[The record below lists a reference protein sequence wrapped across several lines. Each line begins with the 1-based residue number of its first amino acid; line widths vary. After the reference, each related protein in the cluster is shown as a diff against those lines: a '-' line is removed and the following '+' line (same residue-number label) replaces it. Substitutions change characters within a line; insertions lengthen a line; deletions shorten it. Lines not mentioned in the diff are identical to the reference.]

1 MKLDSKGVR
10 RLAPALVM
18 AAALVSAAGVRTAR
32 TQGER
37 PAYLDPSRP
46 LEARVEDLLSRMT
59 VEEKVALVHADNR
72 FSTAA
77 VPRLQI
83 PRRQLS
89 DGPHGVREETVGR
102 DVSQA
107 VGRTDDFATFM
118 PALVGLAATWNT
130 ELAEAYGS
138 ALGEE
143 ARQRGKQIMLAPG
156 MNMMR
161 TPLNGRNFEY
171 LGEDPFL
178 VSRMA
183 VPYIRGEQSQG
194 VASCAKHFVA
204 NDQEFER
211 DTINVEMDERAL
223 REIYLPPFKAAVEE
237 AGVLTVMSAYNKFR
251 GTYCSESDYLLN
263 KILKGEWGFKGLVVS
278 DWNAVH
284 STRGSAMNGLDLEMG
299 TVGKP
304 FEEFYLARPFL
315 EGVRKGEFPASV
327 LDDKAR
333 RNLRVMFAT
342 HAFDGHTTPGSINT
356 KEHQAVARRVA
367 EESFVLLKNDG
378 EALPLNPEKLTSVAV
393 IGENAVRLQAY
404 GGGSA
409 RIKAF
414 YEVAPLEGILRRVGE
429 RVNVTYSVGYGE
441 KAGAAAA
448 ERAVRAASQ
457 ADVVI
462 YVGGL
467 NHTLG
472 LDSEAADRKDLKL
485 PYNQDELLNRIVEAN
500 PRTIVVLLG
509 GGPVEMGSW
518 LARAHAVLYAWY
530 PGMEGGHALA
540 RVLFGDASP
549 SGKLPFTFPA
559 RLEDSPAHALGAYP
573 GREGTV
579 RYDEGLL
586 VGYRWFDTK
595 RIAPLFPFGHGLSY
609 TRFEYSNLKLVEGGD
624 AKAPTLAVT
633 FDLTNTGDRE
643 AAEVAQVY
651 VSDLKSTLPR
661 PLKELKGF
669 AKVFL
674 KPGERKTVNVTL
686 DRNAFAFYDPERR
699 GWVAERGD
707 FRVMVGASSRDVK
720 LEGGFTLAQ
729 TSVEK

>member
-1 MKLDSKGVR
+1 MRSDSKVAG
-10 RLAPALVM
+10 RLAPALVL
-18 AAALVSAAGVRTAR
+18 AAALLSAAGVRTAR
-32 TQGER
+32 TQGQR
-37 PAYLDPSRP
+37 AAYLDPARP
-46 LEARVEDLLSRMT
+46 IEARVEDLLSRMT
-59 VEEKVALVHADNR
+59 LEEKVALVHADNR

-77 VPRLQI
+77 VPRLAVPQ
-83 PRRQLS
+83 RQLS

-130 ELAEAYGS
+130 GLAGAYG
-138 ALGEE
+138 ATLGEE
-143 ARQRGKQIMLAPG
+143 ARRRGKQIMLAPG
-156 MNMMR
+156 MNIMR

-178 VSRMA
+178 VSRMV
-183 VPYIRGEQSQG
+183 VPYIRGEQAQE

-211 DTINVEMDERAL
+211 NTINVEMDERAL
-223 REIYLPPFKAAVEE
+223 REIYLPPFRAAVEE

-263 KILKGEWGFKGLVVS
+263 KILKDEWGFKGLVVS

-284 STRGSAMNGLDLEMG
+284 STRGSVLGGLDLEMG

-304 FEEFYLARPFL
+304 FDEFYLARPFL
-315 EGVRKGEFPASV
+315 EGVRKGEFPMSV

-333 RNLRVMFAT
+333 RNLRAMFAT
-342 HAFDGHTTPGSINT
+342 RAFDGHATPGSINT
-356 KEHQAVARRVA
+356 KEHQSVARRVA
-367 EESFVLLKNDG
+367 EESFVLLKNDSD
-378 EALPLNPEKLTSVAV
+378 ALPLNTEKLTSVAV

-429 RVNVTYSVGYGE
+429 RVNVTYSAGYGE
-441 KAGAAAA
+441 KSGADAA
-448 ERAVRAASQ
+448 ERAVRAARQ
-457 ADVVI
+457 ADVVV

-472 LDSEAADRKDLKL
+472 LDSEGADRKDLKL
-485 PYNQDELLNRIVEAN
+485 PYAQDELLVRIVEAN

-509 GGPVEMGSW
+509 GGPVEMGPW
-518 LARAHAVLYAWY
+518 LSRAPAVLYAWY
-530 PGMEGGHALA
+530 PGMEGGNALA

-549 SGKLPFTFPA
+549 SGKLPFTFPV

-573 GREGTV
+573 GRGGTV
-579 RYDEGLL
+579 RYEEGLL
-586 VGYRWFDTK
+586 VGYRWFDAK
-595 RIAPLFPFGHGLSY
+595 KLAPLFPFGHGLSY
-609 TRFEYSNLKLVEGGD
+609 TRFEYSNLRLVEGKD
-624 AKAPTLAVT
+624 AKGPTLAVT
-633 FDLTNTGDRE
+633 FDLTNAGDRE

-651 VSDLKSTLPR
+651 VGDLKSSLPR
-661 PLKELKGF
+661 PSKELKGF
-669 AKVFL
+669 AKIFL
-674 KPGERKTVNVTL
+674 KPGERNTVTIAL
-686 DRNAFAFYDPERR
+686 SRDAFAFYDPARP

-707 FRVMVGASSRDVK
+707 FRVTVGASSRDAK
-720 LEGGFTLAQ
+720 LEGNFTLAQ
-729 TSVEK
+729 TTVGK

>member
-1 MKLDSKGVR
+1 MRHDSKGVG
-10 RLAPALVM
+10 RLAPALLLV
-18 AAALVSAAGVRTAR
+18 AALASAAGVRTAR
-32 TQGER
+32 TQEQR

-59 VEEKVALVHADNR
+59 LEEKVALVHADNR

-77 VPRLQI
+77 VPRLRI
-83 PRRQLS
+83 PQRQLS

-130 ELAEAYGS
+130 ELAGDYGKT
-138 ALGEE
+138 LGAE

-156 MNMMR
+156 MNLMR

-178 VSRMA
+178 VSRMV
-183 VPYIRGEQSQG
+183 VPYIRGEQAQG

-204 NDQEFER
+204 NEQEFER
-211 DTINVEMDERAL
+211 NTINVEMDERAL

-251 GTYCSESDYLLN
+251 GTYCSENDYLLN
-263 KILKGEWGFKGLVVS
+263 KILKDEWGFKGLVVS

-284 STRGSAMNGLDLEMG
+284 STRGSVLNGLDLEMG

-304 FEEFYLARPFL
+304 FDEFYLARPFL
-315 EGVRKGEFPASV
+315 EGVRKGEFPLPV

-342 HAFDGHTTPGSINT
+342 GAFDGHTTPGSINT
-356 KEHQAVARRVA
+356 KEHQATARRVA
-367 EESFVLLKNDG
+367 EESFVLLKNDSN
-378 EALPLNPEKLTSVAV
+378 ALPLNPEKLTSVAV

-441 KAGAAAA
+441 KVGTDAA

-485 PYNQDELLNRIVEAN
+485 PYAQDELLGRIVEAN
-500 PRTIVVLLG
+500 PRTVVVLLG

-518 LARAHAVLYAWY
+518 LARAPAVLYAWY
-530 PGMEGGHALA
+530 PGMEGGNALA

-549 SGKLPFTFPA
+549 SGKLPCTFPF

-573 GREGTV
+573 GKDGAV
-579 RYDEGLL
+579 RYEEGLL
-586 VGYRWFDTK
+586 VGYRWFDAK
-595 RIAPLFPFGHGLSY
+595 KLAPLFPFGHGLSY
-609 TRFEYSNLKLVEGGD
+609 TRFEYSGLRVSEDSGPKGTALHVVFNVANVGEREG
-624 AKAPTLAVT
+624 
-633 FDLTNTGDRE
+633 
-643 AAEVAQVY
+643 AEVAQVY
-651 VSDLKSTLPR
+651 LSDLKSSLPR
-661 PLKELKGF
+661 PPRELKGF

-674 KPGERKTVNVTL
+674 KPGEKKTVTVTL
-686 DRNAFAFYDPERR
+686 PHDAFAFYDPGRR
-699 GWVAERGD
+699 AWVSESGD
-707 FRVMVGASSRDVK
+707 FNIALGSSSRDIK
-720 LEGGFTLAQ
+720 FETGYTLGR